1 MLIDALGTRLF
12 QTPERGIW
20 LHQFEA
26 GVPGFMA
33 APDHLGLRLAARFRV
48 DQPDAFAQREVRSHH
63 SHAAGMA
70 HVHGNRVGAFFAAAL
85 FPLYE
90 KFNPRDDAF
99 VAPQSFPSLLYG
111 AIEGVWGNVDGHGRP
126 HSGRSAGSG
135 VEALTLVPEMLEV
148 NSTFSTAPSR
158 PVGPRN
164 SILWA

>member
-70 HVHGNRVGAFFAAAL
+70 HVHGNRVGAFFDAAL
-85 FPLYE
+85 LPLYE
-90 KFNPRDDAF
+90 KFNPRA
-99 VAPQSFPSLLYG
+99 AALAAAQSFPSSLSC
-111 AIEGVWGNVDGHGRP
+111 AVEGWR
-126 HSGRSAGSG
+126 GS
-135 VEALTLVPEMLEV
+135 
-148 NSTFSTAPSR
+148 
-158 PVGPRN
+158 VG
-164 SILWA
+164 